1 MTRCVEHGWT
11 RNRKSASMLTTFT
24 KILPG
29 VAVVKEEE
37 FKESSVGMLALSP
50 GNGCQLL
57 TPNTGSSVN
66 LQSEGERCC
75 TRRANFNNLEAG
87 PEQETHIWLRERV
100 GRGNVK
106 ANSNG
111 KS

>member
-11 RNRKSASMLTTFT
+11 RNRKVASILTAFT

-29 VAVVKEEE
+29 PLAVKKEE
-37 FKESSVGMLALSP
+37 FKESSVGMLALTP
-50 GNGCQLL
+50 GNSCQLL

-75 TRRANFNNLEAG
+75 TGRGNFNNLRAG
-87 PEQETHIWLRERV
+87 SEQEIHIWLREE
-100 GRGNVK
+100 GREGQCQ
-106 ANSNG
+106 S
-111 KS
+111 